1 MSSKYSLPKIRDEK
15 RSKRLPPSKSRAL
28 WQASGASIQPKFN
41 RLPSECYSEEF
52 FQTAQCG
59 KHVFRQRSATIYLPG
74 ASRIGLSIEA
84 LNNRGR
90 FIENLKFP
98 SLRQRVKLDSTV
110 EIGVVEGSIPV
121 QRRLSCVLPDF
132 SGRKEEP
139 NFGVA
144 PLRQQDVE
152 KWNDNF
158 DPVDSTSH
166 NLAKWLRDQ
175 TWWQR
180 GYRSHDSGGAS
191 TKTWLLSAGC
201 INNLF

>member
-1 MSSKYSLPKIRDEK
+1 MSSKYSLPKIGDEK

-59 KHVFRQRSATIYLPG
+59 KHVFGQRSATICLPG
-74 ASRIGLSIEA
+74 ASRIGHSIEA

-90 FIENLKFP
+90 FIENLKFL
-98 SLRQRVKLDSTV
+98 SLRQRVKSDSSV

-121 QRRLSCVLPDF
+121 QRRLSCVLPDV
-132 SGRKEEP
+132 SGRKEET

-158 DPVDSTSH
+158 DPVKSTSH

-175 TWWQR
+175 T
-180 GYRSHDSGGAS
+180 
-191 TKTWLLSAGC
+191 
-201 INNLF
+201 